1 MTDLST
7 RYLGL
12 ELASPLVASA
22 GPLTGHLDTLRRLE
36 AAGAAAVVL
45 PSLFEEEIARAIREQ
60 EQFFAM
66 GAHSS
71 AEAHSYLPDVGVDP
85 TGVDRHLRLVDD
97 AKAAIDV
104 PVIASLNGSTHGG
117 WAWYGRAL
125 VDAGADALE
134 LNVYSV
140 AADIHDDARDVEARY
155 VELVAAVRAAVR
167 VPIAVKVSPFFTA
180 MANVA
185 HRLAGAGADGL
196 VLFNRFY
203 QPDIDLDT
211 LDVTPSMTLS
221 SSADLRLPLRWIGL
235 LHGRV
240 ACSLAASGGI
250 HSPADVVKVLLAGA
264 DVAMTTAA
272 LLQNGPE
279 HLTVL
284 HDGLVDWL
292 EARGYASVA
301 QMRGSVSARSVRDP
315 DAFERANYV
324 EALLSH
330 ADRTEPSSWKE

>member
-12 ELASPLVASA
+12 DLANPLIASA
-22 GPLTGHLDTLRRLE
+22 GPLTGNLDMLRRL
-36 AAGAAAVVL
+36 AGAGAAAVVL
-45 PSLFEEEIARAIREQ
+45 PSLFEEEIGRAIRAQ
-60 EQFFAM
+60 EQFFAI
-66 GAHSS
+66 GANSS
-71 AEAHSYLPDVGVDP
+71 AEANSYLPEVDVDP
-85 TGVDRHLRLVDD
+85 GGVDRHLRLVED
-97 AKAAIDV
+97 AKGAVDV
-104 PVIASLNGSTHGG
+104 PVIASLNGSSHGG
-117 WAWYGRAL
+117 WTWYARAL

-134 LNVYSV
+134 LNVYFV
-140 AADIHDDARDVEARY
+140 AADVHDEPRDIEDRY
-155 VELVAAVRAAVR
+155 VELVTALRAVVR
-167 VPIAVKVSPFFTA
+167 VPIALKVSPFFTA
-180 MANVA
+180 LANLA
-185 HRLAGAGADGL
+185 QRLTAAGADGL

-221 SSADLRLPLRWIGL
+221 TSADLRLPLRWIGL

-240 ACSLAASGGI
+240 GTSLAASGGI
-250 HSPADVVKVLLAGA
+250 HTPADVVKVLLAGA

-272 LLQNGPE
+272 LLRHGPE

-315 DAFERANYV
+315 NAYERANYV
-324 EALLSH
+324 EALLHH
-330 ADRTEPSSWKE
+330 ATRTEPKSWE